1 MNGFSNHCNV
11 FLHEGNKN
19 NSSITIE
26 NENFQNPQNILSAII
41 NNDIE
46 IRNRKQAQF
55 ITEFAYLYDT
65 NTPQC
70 VIAYKL
76 KHSTK
81 ICTLFQ

>member
-1 MNGFSNHCNV
+1 MALVTTVMSFYM
-11 FLHEGNKN
+11 KATK
-19 NSSITIE
+19 TIFDN

-70 VIAYKL
+70 VIA
-76 KHSTK
+76 
-81 ICTLFQ
+81 